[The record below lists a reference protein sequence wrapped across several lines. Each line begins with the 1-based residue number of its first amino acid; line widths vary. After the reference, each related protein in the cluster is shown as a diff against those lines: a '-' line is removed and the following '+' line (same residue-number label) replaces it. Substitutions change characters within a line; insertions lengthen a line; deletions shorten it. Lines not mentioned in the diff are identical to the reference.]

1 MSSGIIITGLAI
13 AAAGFTGRYLLR
25 NRQLIRKTITISDSG
40 MFSKYYKGGFEKRM
54 TRSEAALIL
63 GGRNILGQGVGRSHG
78 NPPASRKIAV
88 QKCNKIKST
97 RNAKSS
103 RT

>member
-1 MSSGIIITGLAI
+1 MQYFYKRTVYCFTTAKQTIADMSSGIIITGLAI

-63 GGRNILGQGVGRSHG
+63 GGRNKLSF
-78 NPPASRKIAV
+78 
-88 QKCNKIKST
+88 
-97 RNAKSS
+97 
-103 RT
+103 